1 MVEVLQ
7 PVSCGVAA
15 VDHFEI
21 SEEESKFSMI
31 RREYVYPGKY
41 ARLRI
46 HGSLVMTD
54 TDMEQ
59 RTSARFVRMATG
71 DVLVAGLG
79 LGMILLPAA
88 RKENVRSILVV
99 EKYQDVIDSVL
110 PQIKSFLKPEEA
122 AKIAVVCEDILI
134 WKAPKGFK
142 FDCIY
147 FDIWPN
153 ICTENLKQ
161 IAKLHCRFKGR
172 LKGDR
177 FMDSWARDILK
188 AKRGQESK
196 ERGRRRFYL

>member
-7 PVSCGVAA
+7 PISCGVAA

-21 SEEESKFSMI
+21 SKEESKFSMI
-31 RREYVYPGKY
+31 RREYVSVGKY

-46 HGSLVMTD
+46 RGGLVMTD

-59 RTSARFVRMATG
+59 RTNARFVRMATG

-88 RKENVRSILVV
+88 RKESVRSILVV
-99 EKYQDVIDSVL
+99 EKYQDVIDAVL
-110 PQIKSFLKPEEA
+110 PQIKSALKPEEA
-122 AKIAVVCEDILI
+122 GKIAVVCEDILV

-147 FDIWPN
+147 FDIWPS
-153 ICTENLKQ
+153 ICTDNLKQ
-161 IAKLHCRFKGR
+161 MALLHCRFKGR

-177 FMDSWARDILK
+177 FMDSWAKDILK
-188 AKRGQESK
+188 AKKSQERK